1 MPLFLITSV
10 CDEGVSPSNFRVVE
24 APSRLAIAQHI
35 LDHVYE
41 WERLLRPTRLW
52 WELTY
57 YPYKYGEP
65 RGWSAADLLTEIDKT
80 WVDGDSSNQLRI
92 HEVGTILRLPEVG
105 LADKP
110 AIREIQNAVPER
122 AE

>member
-10 CDEGVSPSNFRVVE
+10 CDEGVSPSTFRVVE
-24 APSRLAIAQHI
+24 APSRLAIAQHM

-41 WERLLRPTRLW
+41 WERLLRPTKLW
-52 WELTY
+52 WELTC

-65 RGWSAADLLTEIDKT
+65 RGWSAADLLAEIDRT

-92 HEVGTILRLPEVG
+92 HEVGPIVRLPDVSP
-105 LADKP
+105 ADRP
-110 AIREIQNAVPER
+110 IIRVIGQA
-122 AE
+122 AK